1 MRLGSLDF
9 NTIEYELSAFLV
21 MIANPKGAVVV
32 PDDVKVPRV
41 VLRLNTQ
48 AGIL

>member
-1 MRLGSLDF
+1 MRLGSIDC

-21 MIANPKGAVVV
+21 IIANPKGAVGV
-32 PDDVKVPRV
+32 PMDVKVPAV

-48 AGIL
+48 AGIV